1 MVAPSKIVP
10 ANAPSAPTGGV
21 ELRAVLAAMT
31 GSTLV
36 GSVPMLATELYR
48 DGMGASSLLF
58 WRYWIAMAILA
69 PLAWWTSPS
78 LREDWRRAGRP
89 LMLNAM
95 TLGAFQTFTYFRAVE
110 TLPTSVVI
118 TVFFAYPILTLII
131 DRFAFEKAVAWG
143 SMVAVSVVFSG
154 AMLAGWPSLSL
165 AGADAVGIACAIVT
179 PISFAIYIAIAYRFT
194 RQTSPFAG
202 AAAIYLGLAL
212 SYAVVAVFAGLKF
225 PIDGGGWGRL
235 LFIGILGGV
244 VQISSFAYALPRL
257 SASGY
262 SIIVSMELLTVV
274 LLGVFVLG
282 EVLSPVQTFGVAL
295 VAFGMVGDRIV
306 RARQASR

>member
-1 MVAPSKIVP
+1 MTAPSKP
-10 ANAPSAPTGGV
+10 AEASSAPAGGV
-21 ELRAVLAAMT
+21 EIRAVLAAMT

-36 GSVPMLATELYR
+36 GSVPMLAIGLYR
-48 DGMGASSLLF
+48 EGMGAASLLF
-58 WRYWIAMAILA
+58 WRYWIAMAVLA

-131 DRFAFEKAVAWG
+131 DRVFFEKPVGLGSMAAVAF
-143 SMVAVSVVFSG
+143 VFTG
-154 AMLAGWPSLSL
+154 AMLAGWPSLTLS
-165 AGADAVGIACAIVT
+165 GADAIGIACAIAT
-179 PISFAIYIAIAYRFT
+179 PISFAIYISIAYRFT

-202 AAAIYLGLAL
+202 AAAIYMGLAL
-212 SYAVVAVFAGLKF
+212 SYAVVALFAGLKF
-225 PIDGGGWGRL
+225 PVDSGGWGRL

-262 SIIVSMELLTVV
+262 SIIVSMELVTVV
-274 LLGVFVLG
+274 VLGVLVLG
-282 EVLSPVQTFGVAL
+282 ETLSPVQTFGVAL
-295 VAFGMVGDRIV
+295 VAIGMIGDRIA